1 MDKKFNQMF
10 SCPCLYDECVISYY
24 LKENFEE
31 IESRIFNVVKSNY
44 WLVQINLL
52 NINNNN
58 NDNNNNNNFKTF
70 VTCISHATRM
80 LDNLVLTST
89 DHAMLVANCIRS
101 DHGRERNMSCFR
113 FYFEDRMPAIG
124 FCLECRKHFV
134 CRTPHTFLLHRV
146 KINNGNDESEKY

>member
-10 SCPCLYDECVISYY
+10 SCPCLYDECVISYR
-24 LKENFEE
+24 LKENLQE
-31 IESRIFNVVKSNY
+31 IECRIFNVVKSNY
-44 WLVQINLL
+44 WLVQIDLL
-52 NINNNN
+52 NINNN
-58 NDNNNNNNFKTF
+58 DNNNNNFKTF

-89 DHAMLVANCIRS
+89 DHGMLVANCIRS

-146 KINNGNDESEKY
+146 KIHNGNDESEKY

>member
-1 MDKKFNQMF
+1 MDKKKFNQMF
-10 SCPCLYDECVISYY
+10 SCPCLYDECVISCY
-24 LKENFEE
+24 LNENLEE

-58 NDNNNNNNFKTF
+58 NDNNINNKTF

-89 DHAMLVANCIRS
+89 DHAILVANCIRS
-101 DHGRERNMSCFR
+101 DHGTERNMSCFR

-134 CRTPHTFLLHRV
+134 ARTPHTFLLHRV
-146 KINNGNDESEKY
+146 KINNGNNESEKY